1 MRLRVMLAALM
12 LAGCGGS
19 TGPTAGTLE
28 VNLATP
34 HADDGGLLLVIAGGP
49 IDSIESAGKQ
59 LYTSKGEADSLR
71 VIIAGQLIAG
81 PIARIH
87 IPDTRQ
93 GSNYSAAVVQAA
105 ARAPYT
111 QRNPASYSI
120 TLVP

>member
-12 LAGCGGS
+12 LVGCGGS
-19 TGPTAGTLE
+19 TAPTAGTLE

-34 HADDGGLLLVIAGGP
+34 HADDGGLLLAIAGGP

-59 LYTSKGEADSLR
+59 VYTSKGEADSLR
-71 VIIAGQLIAG
+71 VIIAGQLTAG

-87 IPDTRQ
+87 IPDARQ
-93 GSNYSAAVVQAA
+93 ASSYSATVVQAA

-111 QRNPASYSI
+111 LRNPASYSI